1 MEVIGGENMDVV
13 EIITNVGFPIACVI
27 GLGWFVLKLYK
38 DSVAREERLMEV
50 NEKAI
55 STIAKYADRL
65 DGIQADV
72 QTIKQDM
79 VLLLQNGDDGK

>member
-1 MEVIGGENMDVV
+1 MGGEHVDIV

-27 GLGWFVLKLYK
+27 GLGWFVLKLYH

-79 VLLLQNGDDGK
+79 IILLQNGDDGK